1 MLNPVRMH
9 PNPRAAKKAA
19 PPIDYPDIVFRG
31 QANRRGGAIP
41 LLGELVSKLRRLW
54 KSDGEVLPP
63 VVEGMEIE
71 GAGCAADTADGTAP
85 ELGR

>member
-1 MLNPVRMH
+1 M
-9 PNPRAAKKAA
+9 
-19 PPIDYPDIVFRG
+19 
-31 QANRRGGAIP
+31 P

-54 KSDGEVLPP
+54 KSYGEVLPP

-71 GAGCAADTADGTAP
+71 GAGCAADTTDGTAP